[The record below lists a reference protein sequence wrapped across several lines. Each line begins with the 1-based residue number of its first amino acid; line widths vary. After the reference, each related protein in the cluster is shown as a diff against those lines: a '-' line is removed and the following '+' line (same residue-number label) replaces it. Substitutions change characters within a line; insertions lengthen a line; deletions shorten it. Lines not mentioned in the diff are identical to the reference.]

1 MNTVKF
7 HYYTKVIRMIRAN
20 TLVVDDSRNAVDAS
34 LCIQILYICAA
45 FFFLHLIDNNGYQI
59 KVFNERMFALHSKH
73 TFFYIL
79 PSSHTATF
87 RPVTYPLTNTARK
100 RIVVKCVQRERG
112 PIWVSRWLRNYHEHL
127 LRGKYFINFCVFIK
141 CLHECNL
148 TINIVEAYTVYDLL
162 DI

>member
-7 HYYTKVIRMIRAN
+7 HYYTKVMHMIRAN
-20 TLVVDDSRNAVDAS
+20 SLVVDDSRNAVDAS
-34 LCIQILYICAA
+34 LCA
-45 FFFLHLIDNNGYQI
+45 FFFKFFFALIDNNGYQI
-59 KVFNERMFALHSKH
+59 KVFNERMFTLHSKH

-112 PIWVSRWLRNYHEHL
+112 PRWVSRWLRNYHEHL
-127 LRGKYFINFCVFIK
+127 LRREYFINFCQK
-141 CLHECNL
+141 H
-148 TINIVEAYTVYDLL
+148 
-162 DI
+162 

>member
-7 HYYTKVIRMIRAN
+7 HYYTKVMRMIRAN

-34 LCIQILYICAA
+34 LCA
-45 FFFLHLIDNNGYQI
+45 FFFKFFFALIDNNGYQI
-59 KVFNERMFALHSKH
+59 KVFNERMFTLHSKH

-112 PIWVSRWLRNYHEHL
+112 PRWVSRWLRNYHEHL
-127 LRGKYFINFCVFIK
+127 LRREYFINFCQK
-141 CLHECNL
+141 H
-148 TINIVEAYTVYDLL
+148 
-162 DI
+162 

>member
-59 KVFNERMFALHSKH
+59 KYSTKECLLYIQNILFLYL
-73 TFFYIL
+73 TFF
-79 PSSHTATF
+79 PH
-87 RPVTYPLTNTARK
+87 R
-100 RIVVKCVQRERG
+100 
-112 PIWVSRWLRNYHEHL
+112 
-127 LRGKYFINFCVFIK
+127 
-141 CLHECNL
+141 
-148 TINIVEAYTVYDLL
+148 DL
-162 DI
+162 

>member
-7 HYYTKVIRMIRAN
+7 HYYTKVMHMIRAN
-20 TLVVDDSRNAVDAS
+20 SLVVDDSRNAVDAS
-34 LCIQILYICAA
+34 LCA
-45 FFFLHLIDNNGYQI
+45 FFFKFFFALIDNNGYQI
-59 KVFNERMFALHSKH
+59 KVFNERMFTLHSKH

-112 PIWVSRWLRNYHEHL
+112 PRWVSRWLRNYHEHL
-127 LRGKYFINFCVFIK
+127 LRGEYFINFCQK
-141 CLHECNL
+141 H
-148 TINIVEAYTVYDLL
+148 
-162 DI
+162 

>member
-1 MNTVKF
+1 MNNVKF
-7 HYYTKVIRMIRAN
+7 HYYTKVMRMIRAN
-20 TLVVDDSRNAVDAS
+20 SLVVDDSRNAVDAS
-34 LCIQILYICAA
+34 LCA
-45 FFFLHLIDNNGYQI
+45 FFLKFFFALIDNNGYQI
-59 KVFNERMFALHSKH
+59 KVFNERMFTLHSKH

-127 LRGKYFINFCVFIK
+127 LRREYFINFCQK
-141 CLHECNL
+141 H
-148 TINIVEAYTVYDLL
+148 
-162 DI
+162 

>member
-7 HYYTKVIRMIRAN
+7 HYYTKVMHMIRAN
-20 TLVVDDSRNAVDAS
+20 SLVVDDSRNAVDAS
-34 LCIQILYICAA
+34 LCA
-45 FFFLHLIDNNGYQI
+45 FFFKFFFALIDNNGYQI
-59 KVFNERMFALHSKH
+59 KVFNERMFTLHSKH

-112 PIWVSRWLRNYHEHL
+112 PRWVSRWLRNYHEHL
-127 LRGKYFINFCVFIK
+127 LRGEYFINFCK
-141 CLHECNL
+141 KH
-148 TINIVEAYTVYDLL
+148 
-162 DI
+162 